1 MRVTNSAGTSV
12 VVRIIDR
19 CPECAQNHL
28 DMSEDS
34 FKKLGKLELG
44 TINIKYDFVPCP
56 TTGNIKYR
64 IKKDSTKYWVSVLID
79 NHRIGVKKF
88 EMKGQNTGW
97 VTVTRASYNE
107 FEYTPSPS
115 IEPPVS
121 FRVTSIDGEVITDEN
136 IISLFPFL
144 FTSLFI

>member
-34 FKKLGKLELG
+34 FKKLGKLETGVL
-44 TINIKYDFVPCP
+44 NIKYDFVPCP

-64 IKKDSTKYWVSVLID
+64 VKKESTKWWVSVLVD
-79 NHRIGVKKF
+79 NHRVGVKKF
-88 EMKGQNTGW
+88 EIKGKNTNW
-97 VTVTRASYNE
+97 ISVTRASYNE
-107 FEYTPSPS
+107 FEYKPSDT

-136 IISLFPFL
+136 IISLFH
-144 FTSLFI
+144 SLFLL